1 MPLTSHQLQL
11 RRSHLGASETPVVLG
26 LSPFATQPRDIYW
39 QKVAATVDDE
49 PTEAQARGHWLED
62 SLLDWASEQLGVGI
76 VRNQFRVL
84 HDGPGAEILSAT
96 HDALMQ
102 GKPQGLE
109 AKVVSRW
116 NPAYDE
122 WGEEGTDQIP
132 ASIIIQVQQ
141 QMLVSG
147 LEVVWLPVAIE
158 TGGLERRMYR
168 VPRDDELIGLFCPPA
183 TEWWRKHVVGRV
195 VPGDDPT
202 PPMAVLKRINRI
214 EGSVADLDDGVAQLI
229 ESREQVEAEINEAKA
244 RDESLKCRIIEAL
257 GEAEAG
263 KLPDGRLITYREQRS
278 SPSVDL
284 ATLKLR
290 HPDLYAEIVSQGTHR
305 TLRIHKAKKKTA

>member
-1 MPLTSHQLQL
+1 MGLTEHQIAL
-11 RRSHLGASETPVVLG
+11 RKNHLGASETPVVLG
-26 LSPFATQPRDIYW
+26 LSPFSMTPRDIYW
-39 QKVAATVDDE
+39 RKVADIEDE
-49 PTEAQARGHWLED
+49 PTKAQARGHWLED
-62 SLLDWASEQLGVGI
+62 SLLDWASEQLGAGI

-84 HDGPGAEILSAT
+84 HEGEGAEILSAT

-102 GKPQGLE
+102 AKPEGLE
-109 AKVVSRW
+109 AKVVGRW
-116 NPAYDE
+116 NPEYGD

-132 ASIIIQVQQ
+132 ASIVIQCQQ

-168 VPRDDELIGLFCPPA
+168 VPRDEELIGLFRVPA
-183 TEWWRKHVVGRV
+183 VEWWRRHVVSRV

-202 PPMAVLKRINRI
+202 PPMAVLKRIHRI

>member
-1 MPLTSHQLQL
+1 MPLTNHQLDL
-11 RRSHLGASETPVVLG
+11 RKNHLGASETPVVLG
-26 LSPFATQPRDIYW
+26 LSPFSMTPRDIYW
-39 QKVAATVDDE
+39 RKVADIEDE
-49 PTEAQARGHWLED
+49 PTKAQARGHWLED
-62 SLLDWASEQLGVGI
+62 SLLDWASEQLGAGI

-84 HDGPGAEILSAT
+84 HEGEGAEILSAT

-102 GKPQGLE
+102 AKPEGLE
-109 AKVVSRW
+109 AKVVGRW
-116 NPAYDE
+116 NPEYGD

-132 ASIIIQVQQ
+132 ASIVIQCQQ

-168 VPRDDELIGLFCPPA
+168 VPRDEELIGLFRVPA
-183 TEWWRKHVVGRV
+183 VEWWRRHVVSRV

-202 PPMAVLKRINRI
+202 PPMAVLKRLNRI
-214 EGSVADLDDGVAQLI
+214 EGTVVDLDAAVGELI

-263 KLPDGRLITYREQRS
+263 KLPDGRLITYREKRS

>member
-1 MPLTSHQLQL
+1 MPLTNHQLDL
-11 RRSHLGASETPVVLG
+11 RKNHLGASETPVVLG
-26 LSPFATQPRDIYW
+26 LSPYSMTPRDIYW
-39 QKVAATVDDE
+39 KKVANIEDE
-49 PTEAQARGHWLED
+49 PTPAMAKGNWLED
-62 SLLDWASEQLGVGI
+62 SLLDWASEQLGAGI

-84 HDGPGAEILSAT
+84 HEGEGAEILSAT

-102 GKPQGLE
+102 AKPEGLE
-109 AKVVSRW
+109 AKVVGRW
-116 NPAYDE
+116 NPEYGD

-132 ASIIIQVQQ
+132 ASIVIQCQQ

-168 VPRDDELIGLFCPPA
+168 VPRDEELIGLFRVPA
-183 TEWWRKHVVGRV
+183 VEWWRRHVVSRV